1 MRYMSPYLSVYIS
14 FHLSFLLGFSSSS
27 RSEDILLAKCPQGPS
42 PHGGA
47 IQRQPLPTPQI
58 MCTLLRYQQS
68 AQCYFL
74 SVHFLFNRNVSRS
87 MNLCLSL
94 PPKGV
99 VKNLEKLNIPL
110 PHKCFS
116 LHYSQFPL
124 YPAAELDQH
133 YYTKLFNL

>member
-1 MRYMSPYLSVYIS
+1 MSTYLSVYIV
-14 FHLSFLLGFSSSS
+14 FHLSFFLGFSSCS

-68 AQCYFL
+68 AQCYFFL
-74 SVHFLFNRNVSRS
+74 SVHFLFNRNVSGNI
-87 MNLCLSL
+87 NLCLSL

-99 VKNLEKLNIPL
+99 VENFGETEHSSSAQTFLTTLL
-110 PHKCFS
+110 S
-116 LHYSQFPL
+116 VPL